1 MDAEPARRELLEGPG
16 VSLRWRDRLGFWLE
30 RWIFP
35 DWIFGRILYRYD
47 GETPRGDGLYVNRVN
62 GHLVVV
68 DR

>member
-1 MDAEPARRELLEGPG
+1 M
-16 VSLRWRDRLGFWLE
+16 SLRWRDRLGFWLE

-35 DWIFGRILYRYD
+35 DWIFGWILYRYD